1 MRDIY
6 ACLFPFNVEKNVV
19 NYLVISIT
27 KTMSQYF
34 RASNYRYLTVILY
47 FFFQSV
53 SKTRSA
59 DLTVSAG
66 PNEVFSSSVDDAS
79 SGAIAS
85 RRTRL

>member
-1 MRDIY
+1 MH
-6 ACLFPFNVEKNVV
+6 ACSLSMSKKCGQLSCYFN
-19 NYLVISIT
+19 YT

-34 RASNYRYLTVILY
+34 RASNCRYLTVILY